1 MEQLI
6 TFLLAIG
13 AVLGISTMVF
23 MLLSPPKKKKYTAPP
38 PTWRPSQATESRKA
52 PETLVKPQPGVPMQS
67 KATNAPYAKP
77 VPPRRNPLPESVVP
91 PRDRSTYSRDEL
103 NDQSAANA
111 AMAAAYIHTEIME
124 RTTPS
129 YEAPVD
135 NYRCGGGDSPSSDN
149 SGSDCSSGGGGDD

>member
-6 TFLLAIG
+6 TFLLVIG
-13 AVLGISTMVF
+13 GLLGVTTLTF
-23 MLLSPPKKKKYTAPP
+23 MLLSPPKKKKYTAPGPMTRIP
-38 PTWRPSQATESRKA
+38 PIETRKA

-149 SGSDCSSGGGGDD
+149 SGSGCSIGGGGDD

>member
-6 TFLLAIG
+6 TFLLVIG
-13 AVLGISTMVF
+13 GVLGVTTLAF

-38 PTWRPSQATESRKA
+38 PMTRISPIETHKA

-77 VPPRRNPLPESVVP
+77 VPRRRNPLPESVVP
-91 PRDRSTYSRDEL
+91 PRNRSTYSRDEL

-129 YEAPVD
+129 YEAPAD

>member
-6 TFLLAIG
+6 TFLLVIG
-13 AVLGISTMVF
+13 GLLGVTTLTF
-23 MLLSPPKKKKYTAPP
+23 MLLSPPKKKKYTAPGPMTRIP
-38 PTWRPSQATESRKA
+38 PIETRKA

-67 KATNAPYAKP
+67 KAT
-77 VPPRRNPLPESVVP
+77 
-91 PRDRSTYSRDEL
+91 
-103 NDQSAANA
+103 NA

-149 SGSDCSSGGGGDD
+149 SGSGCSSGGGGDD

>member
-6 TFLLAIG
+6 TFLLVIG
-13 AVLGISTMVF
+13 GVLGVTTLTF
-23 MLLSPPKKKKYTAPP
+23 MLLSPPKKKKHTAPGPMTRIP
-38 PTWRPSQATESRKA
+38 PIETRKA

-91 PRDRSTYSRDEL
+91 PRDRSTYSRDDL

-129 YEAPVD
+129 YEAPAD

-149 SGSDCSSGGGGDD
+149 SGSGCSSGGGGDD

>member
-6 TFLLAIG
+6 TFLLVIG
-13 AVLGISTMVF
+13 GVLGVTTLAF
-23 MLLSPPKKKKYTAPP
+23 MLLSLPKKKKYTASAPMTRIPP
-38 PTWRPSQATESRKA
+38 IETRKA

-91 PRDRSTYSRDEL
+91 PGDRSTYSRDDL

-129 YEAPVD
+129 YEAPAD

-149 SGSDCSSGGGGDD
+149 SDGGCSSGGGGDD

>member
-23 MLLSPPKKKKYTAPP
+23 MLLSTPKKKKHTAAGPMTRIPP
-38 PTWRPSQATESRKA
+38 IETRKA
-52 PETLVKPQPGVPMQS
+52 PETLVNPQPGVPMQS

-149 SGSDCSSGGGGDD
+149 SGSGCSSGGGGDD

>member
-6 TFLLAIG
+6 TFLLVIG
-13 AVLGISTMVF
+13 GLLGVTTLTF
-23 MLLSPPKKKKYTAPP
+23 MLLSPPKKKKYTAPGPMTRIP
-38 PTWRPSQATESRKA
+38 PIETRKA

-77 VPPRRNPLPESVVP
+77 VP

-129 YEAPVD
+129 YEAPAD

-149 SGSDCSSGGGGDD
+149 SDGGCSSGGGGDD

>member
-6 TFLLAIG
+6 TFLLLIG
-13 AVLGISTMVF
+13 GLLGVTTLAF

-38 PTWRPSQATESRKA
+38 PMTRISPIETHKA

-91 PRDRSTYSRDEL
+91 PRNR
-103 NDQSAANA
+103 
-111 AMAAAYIHTEIME
+111 
-124 RTTPS
+124 
-129 YEAPVD
+129 
-135 NYRCGGGDSPSSDN
+135 
-149 SGSDCSSGGGGDD
+149 

>member
-23 MLLSPPKKKKYTAPP
+23 MLLSTPKKKKHTAAGPMTRIPP
-38 PTWRPSQATESRKA
+38 IEARKA

-67 KATNAPYAKP
+67 KATSAPQAKP

-103 NDQSAANA
+103 DDQAATNA
-111 AMAAAYIHTEIME
+111 AMAAAYVHTEIVE
-124 RTTPS
+124 RTSPT
-129 YEAPVD
+129 YESSSSSD
-135 NYRCGGGDSPSSDN
+135 SYRCSGSDSPSYD
-149 SGSDCSSGGGGDD
+149 SGSSSCSGGGSSD